1 MTYRFPSEAGCSTNL
16 SKYNLIR
23 RSLSSNPGRPNSI
36 ILSNLSFMAE
46 SNCCGVFEANT
57 SMIRLLWS
65 EVRQRKALRAAR
77 RSSLSC
83 VDERLWRNA
92 SASSMNN
99 RTPERKKITLI
110 NIFLLFLLCYC
121 CCFQYFLYQICFK
134 FILKIVFQS
143 SSNTVH
149 NKDWIVSN

>member
-121 CCFQYFLYQICFK
+121 CCFQYSFIEICFQF
-134 FILKIVFQS
+134 FIIQYFSHLVTLSIIK
-143 SSNTVH
+143 TGL
-149 NKDWIVSN
+149 VSN